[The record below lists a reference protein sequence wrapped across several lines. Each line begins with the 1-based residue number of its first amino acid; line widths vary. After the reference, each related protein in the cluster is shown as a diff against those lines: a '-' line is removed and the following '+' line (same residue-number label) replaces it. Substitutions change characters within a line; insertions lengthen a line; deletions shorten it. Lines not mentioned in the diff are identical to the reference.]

1 MLRKLAIIAVG
12 LTALVAIPTP
22 AHATAPAPA
31 AAVVASNETARSLYL
46 GPPDATR
53 VVPQPATI
61 APAALAAAA
70 ARTYQV
76 VSGDM
81 LGVISQRFCGSFGA
95 YPGLAAA
102 SGIRNPDLIY
112 PAQTIQLSGC
122 TAQVSTPAKA
132 SPPRPAPAPPV
143 ASAPSGRA
151 GAAVAFALRQ
161 VGKWYS
167 WGTAGPNTYD
177 CSGLAMAAYAS
188 IGIRLPHNAAAQT
201 GYGWRVSRSELRA
214 GDLVFPYAG
223 LGHVVIYIGN
233 GQIVEAPHSGA
244 RVSVRALYGFYTARR
259 LV

>member
-22 AHATAPAPA
+22 AQATTAPPAPA
-31 AAVVASNETARSLYL
+31 AAAVVAVQPARIAAEPLAETQARAY
-46 GPPDATR
+46 T
-53 VVPQPATI
+53 VVP
-61 APAALAAAA
+61 
-70 ARTYQV
+70 
-76 VSGDM
+76 GDM
-81 LGVISQRFCGSFGA
+81 LGVIAGRFCGSFGA

-112 PAQTIQLSGC
+112 PGQQVQLSGC
-122 TAQVSTPAKA
+122 TLQVKAPASV
-132 SPPRPAPAPPV
+132 SPAAPPPAPVKAQAPV
-143 ASAPSGRA
+143 TSSKADR
-151 GAAVAFALRQ
+151 AVAFALAQ
-161 VGKWYS
+161 VGKWYA
-167 WGTAGPNTYD
+167 WGTAGPSTYD

-214 GDLVFPYAG
+214 GDLVFPYSS
-223 LGHVVIYIGN
+223 LGHVVIYVGN

-244 RVSVRALYGFYTARR
+244 RVTVRPLYGFYTARR